1 MRKENGSV
9 ARKYKRLS
17 YEDRKEI
24 EAMCKAGKK
33 ADEIA
38 EAMGVHR
45 ATVYH
50 ELARGGAEKGKR
62 QQYSADM
69 AQRAI

>member
-1 MRKENGSV
+1 M

-17 YEDRKEI
+17 YEDRKTI
-24 EAMCKAGKK
+24 EAMCRSGKK
-33 ADEIA
+33 ADEMA
-38 EAMGVHR
+38 ELLDVHR

-50 ELARGGAEKGKR
+50 ELQRGGAGGGKR
-62 QQYSADM
+62 KQYNADV

>member
-1 MRKENGSV
+1 M

-17 YEDRKEI
+17 YEDRRTI
-24 EAMCKAGKK
+24 EAMCRSGKK

-38 EAMGVHR
+38 AALDVHR

-50 ELARGGAEKGKR
+50 ELQRGGAGGGNRK
-62 QQYSADM
+62 QYSADM

>member
-1 MRKENGSV
+1 M

-17 YEDRKEI
+17 YEDRRTI
-24 EAMCKAGKK
+24 EAMCRSGKK

-38 EAMGVHR
+38 AALDVHR

-50 ELARGGAEKGKR
+50 ELQRGGAGHGRR